1 MTSRSVVTPFKR
13 SRKRTT
19 LRTHLNGH
27 ALLGTL
33 QTHLTALEAI
43 DKELENSIQDF
54 ERNILNEAGD
64 VIRTET
70 YRSTILDK
78 ETIGVYHTRINAR
91 KIQIDTALK
100 MLNKVLPDLKAIENI
115 DDIANAAERALKAF
129 AEAAKDN

>member
-1 MTSRSVVTPFKR
+1 MNSRSVVTPFKR
-13 SRKRTT
+13 GQKRND
-19 LRTHLNGH
+19 LRTNLNGH

-64 VIRTET
+64 VIRVEM

-100 MLNKVLPDLKAIENI
+100 MLNKVLPDLKAIENL
-115 DDIANAAERALKAF
+115 DDIATAAERALKAF
-129 AEAAKDN
+129 AAAATMD